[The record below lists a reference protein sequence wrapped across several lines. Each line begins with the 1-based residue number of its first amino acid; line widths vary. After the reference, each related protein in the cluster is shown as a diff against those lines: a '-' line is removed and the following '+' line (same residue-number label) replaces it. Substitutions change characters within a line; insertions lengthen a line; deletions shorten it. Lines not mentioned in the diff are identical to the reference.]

1 MSVDLISCETTL
13 TPYDDS
19 EVATPEV
26 ISPPPDHAVNSRYP
40 LISKYKIIKRQ
51 ASESAW
57 IFFAEEPGT
66 SKPLVMKVLR
76 SYSDSRYN
84 LSSVAERLQCQLE
97 AFQQNRI
104 FTPEVY
110 IGLARLY
117 NQPIVEDHIL
127 IGDIIQY
134 PADAKFE
141 PGMEYALIMERLPD
155 ERRLDQLLKGNE
167 DEILELLPMLT
178 GRIATLHISRIL
190 PLPEEESVY
199 WGSYPGLK
207 RKLDENLAFFEL
219 LLDRVNSSAIETTVE
234 ELISGLREVFTEEH
248 FGHYLE
254 QRIQAGYIKHCH
266 GDIKALN
273 TWILPNNDNDHLQ
286 HSPVKL
292 LDAIDFNPLFRN
304 IDILSDFAMLVV
316 DVQARTSSSKLV
328 CSMTNSYLRQTSQ
341 DDTVARSLLE
351 FYVVEKA
358 IVAATINILFDHQF
372 ELGQRLLELAQI
384 NLERLTRN
392 WQYQLV

>member
-1 MSVDLISCETTL
+1 MCALYLSSESVSISSIVSE
-13 TPYDDS
+13 DD
-19 EVATPEV
+19 TPEV
-26 ISPPPDHAVNSRYP
+26 VPSSLSPDLSV
-40 LISKYKIIKRQ
+40 ITTYKIIKRQ

-84 LSSVAERLQCQLE
+84 LSGVAERLQCQLE

-117 NQPIVEDHIL
+117 NQPIVEDHISM
-127 IGDIIQY
+127 GGIIQH
-134 PADAKFE
+134 PADAEFE
-141 PGMEYALIMERLPD
+141 PDAEYALIMERLPD

-167 DEILELLPMLT
+167 DEIPELLSMLT
-178 GRIATLHISRIL
+178 AHIATLHTSRIP

-219 LLDRVNSSAIETTVE
+219 LLDRVDSSAIETTVE

-248 FGHYLE
+248 FGRYLE
-254 QRIQAGYIKHCH
+254 QRIQAGYIRHCH

-273 TWILPNNDNDHLQ
+273 TWILPGNDNDHLQ
-286 HSPVKL
+286 QSPVKL

-304 IDILSDFAMLVV
+304 IDILSDFSMLVV
-316 DVQARTSSSKLV
+316 DVQARTSSSELAFT
-328 CSMTNSYLRQTSQ
+328 MINRYLQQTSQ
-341 DDTVARSLLE
+341 DDKLARSLLE

-372 ELGQRLLELAQI
+372 ELGQRLLELARV
-384 NLERLTRN
+384 NLESLAHN
-392 WQYQLV
+392 WQYQLA